1 MITGELISLAACRIA
16 LMVEVDVQL
25 KAAKIK
31 LINIVAITL
40 CSLTWQSHA
49 VLPAVSQQLEQI
61 VSRHH
66 TGWN

>member
-25 KAAKIK
+25 KAGMIK
-31 LINIVAITL
+31 LINIVAIRL
-40 CSLTWQSHA
+40 RSLTWQSHS
-49 VLPAVSQQLEQI
+49 VLPAVSQQLQQI
-61 VSRHH
+61 VSSHH